1 VRRHRFVV
9 KDWSFCSLDLSVSS
23 VAKGWQRYFK
33 TLKFGMGS
41 YAFSVHNGGRP
52 VVKGNACRTP
62 SLEINA
68 MKTLFRIL
76 RWPLGQIVILLDWLT
91 RPSKP
96 AHSAPRQAELD
107 QLTASLKLY
116 QFAQCPFCVKTRRTI
131 RRLGLNI
138 ELRDARGD
146 AHWRSELIQQGG
158 RHQVPCLRLLKG
170 DGSSRWLYESKD
182 IIRYLEQHYG

>member
-1 VRRHRFVV
+1 
-9 KDWSFCSLDLSVSS
+9 
-23 VAKGWQRYFK
+23 
-33 TLKFGMGS
+33 MGP
-41 YAFSVHNGGRP
+41 YAFSVHNVGRTGTN
-52 VVKGNACRTP
+52 GNACRTS

-76 RWPLGQIVILLDWLT
+76 RWPLGQIVILLDWIT

-116 QFAQCPFCVKTRRTI
+116 QFADCPFCVKTRRTI

-138 ELRDARGD
+138 ELRDARND
-146 AHWRSELIQQGG
+146 ETHKQALIAGGG
-158 RHQVPCLRLLKG
+158 RHKVPCLQITG
-170 DGSSRWLYESKD
+170 NGGEPNWLYESD
-182 IIRYLEQHYG
+182 EIISYLKTELKLA

>member
-1 VRRHRFVV
+1 
-9 KDWSFCSLDLSVSS
+9 LDLSVSS

-170 DGSSRWLYESKD
+170 DGSSRWLYESKE